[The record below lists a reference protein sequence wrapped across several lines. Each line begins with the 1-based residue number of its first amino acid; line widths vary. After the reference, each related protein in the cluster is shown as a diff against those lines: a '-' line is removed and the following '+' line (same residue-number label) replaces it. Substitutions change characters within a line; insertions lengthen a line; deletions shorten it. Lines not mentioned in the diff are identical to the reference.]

1 MGTRKLH
8 LGRDR
13 LQRVVPHVG
22 HLVATQR
29 TAGQAHLPTAVRT
42 DAVAG
47 GAQVDR
53 SVHRLGTPGTLEL
66 ADDAVV
72 VVQRDAELAIVV
84 HQRVVLVGGSV
95 IRWGR
100 GDGRRR
106 SGLDV
111 FGADRYEGTFGGS
124 DGG

>member
-29 TAGQAHLPTAVRT
+29 TAGQPHLPAAVRT

-66 ADDAVV
+66 TDDAVV
-72 VVQRDAELAIVV
+72 VVQRDAERAIVV
-84 HQRVVLVGGSV
+84 HQRVVLVQPG
-95 IRWGR
+95 
-100 GDGRRR
+100 
-106 SGLDV
+106 
-111 FGADRYEGTFGGS
+111 
-124 DGG
+124 